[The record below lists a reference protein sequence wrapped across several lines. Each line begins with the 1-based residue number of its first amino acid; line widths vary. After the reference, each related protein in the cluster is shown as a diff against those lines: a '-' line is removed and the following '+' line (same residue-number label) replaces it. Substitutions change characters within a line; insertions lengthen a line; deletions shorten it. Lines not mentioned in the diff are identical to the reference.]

1 MVRKIEMLPE
11 DETDARSAELDLRVA
26 RAVQAALKPVM
37 EALAETK
44 GQPVAGDTN
53 SILSGLALAIAE
65 INDQDSGRPKRLSPA
80 EMARRAH
87 ARAQMEESIAEER
100 RKAAEYKKRT
110 KQDKDPGPDAPHYL
124 AVGKLFLAEQVIQPF
139 EVDSATKKPHGVSF
153 RWLGAPNEAMRP
165 INDAAKRIYD
175 LFIESIG
182 GPGKSV
188 VSATQPWIS
197 AGGLVIDGIGG
208 IPTHRAAPDPLELAG
223 DLTLGPGQYDPRRDN
238 INVLGTVAPPA
249 RHTGSP
255 DRAA

>member
-1 MVRKIEMLPE
+1 MLPE
-11 DETDARSAELDLRVA
+11 DEADARSAELDLRVA

-37 EALAETK
+37 DALAETK

-53 SILSGLALAIAE
+53 SILSNLALAIAE
-65 INDQDSGRPKRLSPA
+65 INDRDSGRPKRLSPA
-80 EMARRAH
+80 ELARRAH
-87 ARAQMEESIAEER
+87 ARAQMEEAIAEAHH
-100 RKAAEYKKRT
+100 KALAYKKET
-110 KQDKDPGPDAPHYL
+110 KQDRDPGPDAPHYQ
-124 AVGKLFLAEQVIQPF
+124 AIGKLYLGELVQPF

-153 RWLGAPNEAMRP
+153 RWIGVPNEAMRP
-165 INDAAKRIYD
+165 LNDAAKRIYD

-182 GPGKSV
+182 GPGTSV

-208 IPTHRAAPDPLELAG
+208 IPTHRAAPDPVELG
-223 DLTLGPGQYDPRRDN
+223 NLTLGPGQYDPRRDS
-238 INVLGTVAPPA
+238 INVLGTIAAPA